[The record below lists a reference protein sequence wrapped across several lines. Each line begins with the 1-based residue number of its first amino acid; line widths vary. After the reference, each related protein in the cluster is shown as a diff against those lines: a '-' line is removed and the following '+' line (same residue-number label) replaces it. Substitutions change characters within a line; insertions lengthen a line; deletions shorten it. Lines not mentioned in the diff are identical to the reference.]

1 VDLQR
6 PRIRAVAEAGL
17 VLAPKPGGFTLAEL
31 AERVRPLLPNNRP
44 IYASCHASYDLSKLL
59 GKALVER
66 IERTRRYRIRPY
78 GFRILA
84 GMLVLRERVLKPVLA
99 GLGKARIG
107 RPPSRSIRSTTI
119 TRYFNTSCAVLLKLL
134 ALQLDCKTF

>member
-1 VDLQR
+1 LRTGRSKQDVYSTYQIEYSRNLLFTRGTTLD
-6 PRIRAVAEAGL
+6 AVFQGL
-17 VLAPKPGGFTLAEL
+17 
-31 AERVRPLLPNNRP
+31 
-44 IYASCHASYDLSKLL
+44 ID
-59 GKALVER
+59 
-66 IERTRRYRIRPY
+66 RTRRYRIRPY

-119 TRYFNTSCAVLLKLL
+119 TRYFNTSFAVLLKLL